1 MAFHKPAR
9 QIEVFDIS
17 LMAVV
22 TKAMGAFLVLTVLL
36 LPITGVEGASTT

>member
-1 MAFHKPAR
+1 MAMHRPAR

-22 TKAMGAFLVLTVLL
+22 TKAMGAFLVIMILLMPVLHQ
-36 LPITGVEGASTT
+36 